1 MVMFGLMPYERNA
14 RGMMDL
20 FNEMENSFF
29 GDSGFN
35 TTLRCRTD
43 IQDMGDSY
51 LLSAELPGFKKEDIK
66 LDIEGDLLTIS
77 AEHSEEHSE
86 DQKGGYLCRE
96 RHYGAYRRSFDV
108 SSIQQDAIRASYQ
121 DGVLE
126 LTLPKKEAAPEPQR
140 RAISIE

>member
-77 AEHSEEHSE
+77 AAHSDESE
-86 DQKGGYLCRE
+86 QKNEGGYLCRE
-96 RHYGAYRRSFDV
+96 RHFGSYSRSFDV
-108 SSIQQDAIRASYQ
+108 SQIQQDGIRASYK

-126 LTLPKKEAAPEPQR
+126 LTLPKKEAKPLPER
-140 RAISIE
+140 RAIEIE

>member
-1 MVMFGLMPYERNA
+1 MMFGLMPYERRA

-20 FNEMENSFF
+20 FDEMENSFF
-29 GDSGFN
+29 GNSSAS
-35 TTLRCRTD
+35 TVLRCRTD
-43 IQDMGDSY
+43 IQDQGDSY

-66 LDIEGDLLTIS
+66 LDLDGDLLTVS
-77 AEHSEEHSE
+77 AVHSEEKKDEQQGS
-86 DQKGGYLCRE
+86 YLCRE

-108 SSIQQDAIRASYQ
+108 SGIRQDGIRAAYK

>member
-66 LDIEGDLLTIS
+66 LDIGNNILTIR
-77 AEHSEEHSE
+77 AERHSEHEEKDKKNKYVRCERSYGSYCRQFDISGVDE
-86 DQKGGYLCRE
+86 NAIKAKYDQ
-96 RHYGAYRRSFDV
+96 
-108 SSIQQDAIRASYQ
+108 
-121 DGVLE
+121 GVLK
-126 LTLPKKEAAPEPQR
+126 LTLPKKETPADTGRHLE
-140 RAISIE
+140 IE